1 VTNMRLK
8 TWILV
13 PMTIAIGIGLFFW
26 GAFYFQQEK
35 EASRQA
41 TTRLVSQG
49 QDYYS
54 SLLQQQVRLLQ
65 AHAEYLIRNQ
75 ELIGAWHNRDRDAL
89 LELTVPLAS
98 EFQQK
103 YKITHFYLVE
113 PDRTVFLRPYNPSRT
128 GGVISRQTM
137 LQAQASGVAVHG
149 LELGSL
155 ATLTLRYVTPW
166 YDQDEL
172 LGFIELGMETEH
184 ILQEMAKML
193 HVDLISVIRKEFIRR
208 ESFEAGTERFGFKG
222 NWDDYPDMVIAHQTI
237 SDLPDALHDWLVTGH
252 DAFFGPN
259 NIYAVHRGRHL
270 WGGIIHKPDIAGE
283 DVADLIIIHDAT
295 AQMMALRHSMV
306 TNFGVATM
314 LLGSLL
320 LLLYS
325 VTRRA
330 EKSIE
335 TAHKLLEV
343 KNLEM
348 EQLVYIVSH
357 DLKSPLVTVKT
368 FAGMLRQDIQDG
380 NQQQIS
386 EDLKYIDSSTDKMQ
400 QLLDALLKYSRIGRV
415 DTLAQ
420 TLSADHQVQNCL
432 ATLAGILQQH
442 QVQVSTGKLPQQLH
456 GDPLHFGQIW
466 QNLIENAVKYRG
478 DQPQPHIEIGA
489 TQEGQDVVFYV
500 RDNGMGIAS
509 EHNERI
515 FNLFSQLNPGSD
527 GSGLGLAL
535 VKKIVTIYQGR
546 IWVESDGKSKGS
558 CFMFTLPGALIK
570 GDKAI

>member
-1 VTNMRLK
+1 MRLK

-330 EKSIE
+330 EKAIE
-335 TAHKLLEV
+335 TAHKQLQT
-343 KNLEM
+343 KN
-348 EQLVYIVSH
+348 S
-357 DLKSPLVTVKT
+357 
-368 FAGMLRQDIQDG
+368 
-380 NQQQIS
+380 
-386 EDLKYIDSSTDKMQ
+386 
-400 QLLDALLKYSRIGRV
+400 LLDSLSKTDQLTGIANRRRTQQVIEQEIDRFNRYKKPFCIFLFDIDHFKTVNDTHGHEVGDQVLVELVGLVQSVIRRTDTFGRWGGEEFILV
-415 DTLAQ
+415 CPETSLPTAQ
-420 TLSADHQVQNCL
+420 TIAGKICTTVREYKFTRDLRITLSIGVSEIQSG
-432 ATLAGILQQH
+432 ATLKEIL
-442 QVQVSTGKLPQQLH
+442 VEVDRKM
-456 GDPLHFGQIW
+456 
-466 QNLIENAVKYRG
+466 Y
-478 DQPQPHIEIGA
+478 
-489 TQEGQDVVFYV
+489 
-500 RDNGMGIAS
+500 
-509 EHNERI
+509 
-515 FNLFSQLNPGSD
+515 
-527 GSGLGLAL
+527 LA
-535 VKKIVTIYQGR
+535 KQKGR
-546 IWVESDGKSKGS
+546 NRVEV
-558 CFMFTLPGALIK
+558 
-570 GDKAI
+570 